1 MFHKCYEFIYE
12 FTGDIESLVYD
23 LTKSVLTDAASLKY
37 KGSLIVAALIS
48 VGIDLHLR
56 VNLTQQKIMEQPLY
70 PVLIEQI
77 KVCCDEWDRVLLR
90 FFGNAESS
98 TRS

>member
-1 MFHKCYEFIYE
+1 
-12 FTGDIESLVYD
+12 
-23 LTKSVLTDAASLKY
+23 
-37 KGSLIVAALIS
+37 
-48 VGIDLHLR
+48 
-56 VNLTQQKIMEQPLY
+56 MEQPLY